1 VYPSQFFSG
10 LSIDSPS
17 FETASILTM
26 AETQVPLTILH
37 AAETIRGGIAT
48 YFNELHAL
56 QRATFKQVHYVVP
69 ADHRSELVEIDD
81 RYISRFGRTGRNF
94 ASLFRL
100 ARQTVA
106 EVRRLRP
113 DIVHIHST
121 FAGLVLRPILI
132 LMPSRPKIVYC
143 PHGWAFSRETSRVST
158 VATSLFERLLALR
171 TDRIICVSKDEYR
184 AAQRAGISD
193 ARLSL
198 VVNGLST
205 VRKKA
210 TPSSSRWES
219 DKLKVLF
226 VGRLDRQKGF
236 DLLIEAAEML
246 KNLADIRMIGSPVV
260 NSRERIRL
268 PGNVRMLGW
277 LDRKEIEVQLDLADL
292 TVIPS
297 RWEAFGFVALEAMRA
312 KKAIVAFRAGALPEI
327 VEDGVTGIIC
337 EPVSAVALKD
347 GVQKAMELD
356 LSKMGAK
363 GSARFVEFFSIE
375 KTHAALADVYVT
387 TMKKMAR

>member
-1 VYPSQFFSG
+1 
-10 LSIDSPS
+10 
-17 FETASILTM
+17 M
-26 AETQVPLTILH
+26 AETQLPLTILH

-56 QRATFKQVHYVVP
+56 QRTTFKQVHYVVP
-69 ADHRSELVEIDD
+69 ANHRNELVEIDD
-81 RYISRFGRTGRNF
+81 RYISSFERTGRNF

-132 LMPSRPKIVYC
+132 FVPSKPKIVYC
-143 PHGWAFSRETSRVST
+143 PHGWAFSRETSRASSI
-158 VATSLFERLLALR
+158 ATSLLERVLALR
-171 TDRIICVSKDEYR
+171 TDRIICVSKDEYQ
-184 AAQRAGISD
+184 AAQRAGIAD
-193 ARLSL
+193 KRLSL

-205 VRKKA
+205 SRKKA
-210 TPSSSRWES
+210 QDSSSTWDS

-246 KNLADIRMIGSPVV
+246 KTLTDIRMVGSPVV
-260 NSRERIRL
+260 NSRERLQL
-268 PGNVRMLGW
+268 PSNVQMLGW

-327 VEDGVTGIIC
+327 VEDGVTGLIC
-337 EPVSAVALKD
+337 QPISANALRD
-347 GVQKAMELD
+347 GLMKAAKLD
-356 LSKMGAK
+356 LTSMGTR
-363 GSARFVEFFSIE
+363 GSARFIEYFSIE
-375 KTHAALADVYVT
+375 MTHAALANVYVT
-387 TMKKMAR
+387 TMNKAAS

>member
-1 VYPSQFFSG
+1 
-10 LSIDSPS
+10 
-17 FETASILTM
+17 M
-26 AETQVPLTILH
+26 AETQLPLTILH

-48 YFNELHAL
+48 YFNELHVL
-56 QRATFKQVHYVVP
+56 QRTTFRQVHYVVP
-69 ADHRSELVEIDD
+69 AVHRSELVEIEDQ
-81 RYISRFGRTGRNF
+81 YISQFKRTGRNF

-106 EVRRLRP
+106 EVRRLKP

-143 PHGWAFSRETSRVST
+143 PHGWAFSREASRISS

-171 TDRIICVSKDEYR
+171 TDRIICVSNDEYR
-184 AAQRAGISD
+184 AAQRAGIAD
-193 ARLSL
+193 DRLSL

-210 TPSSSRWES
+210 SPSRSNWES
-219 DKLKVLF
+219 DRLKVLF

-246 KNLADIRMIGSPVV
+246 KERADIRMIGSPVV
-260 NSRERIRL
+260 NSRERIQL

-277 LDRKEIEVQLDLADL
+277 LDRKEIELQLDLADL

-337 EPVSAVALKD
+337 EPISAKALKD
-347 GVQKAMELD
+347 GIEKAMELD
-356 LSKMGAK
+356 LTKMGAK

-387 TMKKMAR
+387 TMKNTAR

>member
-1 VYPSQFFSG
+1 
-10 LSIDSPS
+10 
-17 FETASILTM
+17 M
-26 AETQVPLTILH
+26 AETQLPLTILH

-48 YFNELHAL
+48 YFNELHVL
-56 QRATFKQVHYVVP
+56 QRETFKQVHYVVP

-81 RYISRFGRTGRNF
+81 RYITLFGRTGRNF

-106 EVRRLRP
+106 EVRRLKP

-121 FAGLVLRPILI
+121 FAGLVLRPILAF
-132 LMPSRPKIVYC
+132 MPSRPKIIYC
-143 PHGWAFSRETSRVST
+143 PHGWAFSRDTSPVST
-158 VATSLFERLLALR
+158 VMTGLLERLLAFQ
-171 TDRIICVSKDEYR
+171 TDRIVCVSNDEFR
-184 AAQRAGISD
+184 AAQRAGISEK
-193 ARLSL
+193 RLSL

-205 VRKKA
+205 TRKKA
-210 TPSSSRWES
+210 SSSRLNWES
-219 DKLKVLF
+219 DKFKVLF

-236 DLLIEAAEML
+236 DLLIEAADML
-246 KNLADIRMIGSPVV
+246 KDVAEIRMIGSPVV
-260 NSRERIRL
+260 NSRERIQL
-268 PGNVRMLGW
+268 PRNVKMLGW
-277 LDRKEIEVQLDLADL
+277 LDRKEIEIQLDLADL

-337 EPVSAVALKD
+337 QPISADALCD
-347 GVQKAMELD
+347 GLVKA
-356 LSKMGAK
+356 SKLNLQEMGLR
-363 GSARFVEFFSIE
+363 GSVRFAEYFSIE

-387 TMKKMAR
+387 TMKKAAP

>member
-1 VYPSQFFSG
+1 
-10 LSIDSPS
+10 
-17 FETASILTM
+17 M
-26 AETQVPLTILH
+26 AETQLPLTILH

-48 YFNELHAL
+48 YFNELHPL
-56 QRATFKQVHYVVP
+56 QRETFKLVHYVVP

-81 RYISRFGRTGRNF
+81 RYVSLFGRTGRNF

-106 EVRRLRP
+106 EVRRLKP

-132 LMPSRPKIVYC
+132 FMPSRPKIVYC
-143 PHGWAFSRETSRVST
+143 PHGWAFSRQTSRVST
-158 VATSLFERLLALR
+158 FATGLFERLLALR
-171 TDRIICVSKDEYR
+171 TDRIICVSNDEYR

-193 ARLSL
+193 KRLSL

-205 VRKKA
+205 TRKKA
-210 TPSSSRWES
+210 TQSKSTWNS
-219 DKLKVLF
+219 DRLKVLF
-226 VGRLDRQKGF
+226 VGRLDRQKGY

-260 NSRERIRL
+260 NSRERIQL

-277 LDRKEIEVQLDLADL
+277 LDRKEIEIQLDLADL

-337 EPVSAVALKD
+337 QPLSASALRD
-347 GVQKAMELD
+347 GLVKATELN
-356 LSKMGAK
+356 LPEMGMR
-363 GSARFVEFFSIE
+363 GSARFTKYFSIE
-375 KTHAALADVYVT
+375 STHAALAEVYVT
-387 TMKKMAR
+387 TMKKKAPL

>member
-1 VYPSQFFSG
+1 
-10 LSIDSPS
+10 
-17 FETASILTM
+17 M
-26 AETQVPLTILH
+26 AETQLPLTILH

-56 QRATFKQVHYVVP
+56 QRETFRQVHYVVP

-81 RYISRFGRTGRNF
+81 RYISLFGRTGRNF
-94 ASLFRL
+94 ASLLRL

-106 EVRRLRP
+106 EVRRLKP

-132 LMPSRPKIVYC
+132 FMPSRPKIIYC

-158 VATSLFERLLALR
+158 IMTGLFERLLARR
-171 TDRIICVSKDEYR
+171 TDRIICVSNDEYR
-184 AAQRAGISD
+184 AAQRAGISEK
-193 ARLSL
+193 RLSL

-205 VRKKA
+205 ARKKA
-210 TPSSSRWES
+210 SPSQASWDSNR
-219 DKLKVLF
+219 LKVLF

-260 NSRERIRL
+260 NSREKIQL
-268 PGNVRMLGW
+268 PSNVQMLGW
-277 LDRKEIEVQLDLADL
+277 LDRKQIEIQLDLADL

-337 EPVSAVALKD
+337 DPISARALKD
-347 GVQKAMELD
+347 GLQKAKERD
-356 LSKMGAK
+356 LSEMGAK
-363 GSARFVEFFSIE
+363 GSARFMEFFSIE
-375 KTHAALADVYVT
+375 RTHAALADVYVT
-387 TMKKMAR
+387 TMKKAAM

>member
-1 VYPSQFFSG
+1 
-10 LSIDSPS
+10 
-17 FETASILTM
+17 M
-26 AETQVPLTILH
+26 AETQLPLTILH

-56 QRATFKQVHYVVP
+56 QRATFKGIHYVVP

-81 RYISRFGRTGRNF
+81 QYISGFGRSGRNF

-106 EVRRLRP
+106 EVRRLKP

-121 FAGLVLRPILI
+121 FAGLVLRPILM

-158 VATSLFERLLALR
+158 IATSLFERLLALG
-171 TDRIICVSKDEYR
+171 TDRIICVSNDEYR
-184 AAQRAGISD
+184 AGQRAGISD
-193 ARLSL
+193 KRLSL

-205 VRKKA
+205 TRKKA
-210 TPSSSRWES
+210 SPSQSTWDS

-246 KNLADIRMIGSPVV
+246 KNRADIRMIGSPVV
-260 NSRERIRL
+260 NSREKIQL
-268 PGNVRMLGW
+268 PTNVRMLGW

-312 KKAIVAFRAGALPEI
+312 SKAIVAFRAGALPEI

-337 EPVSAVALKD
+337 QHISAKALKD
-347 GVQKAMELD
+347 GLQKATELD
-356 LSKMGAK
+356 LTAMGAK
-363 GSARFVEFFSIE
+363 GSARFVEFFSIQR
-375 KTHAALADVYVT
+375 THAALADVYVT
-387 TMKKMAR
+387 TMKKKAVL